1 MSVWRHRCY
10 DTSYRDVKAIAAEV
24 FRVQES
30 DETLWDDSY
39 ELAAASG
46 VHAEQLRELMDIWR
60 YVGSDGRCL
69 SSRADGSYR
78 SECAPTI
85 HDDLIPRRA
94 TTTARSEHRFCKT
107 SRVWRR

>member
-1 MSVWRHRCY
+1 VWRHRCY

-46 VHAEQLRELMDIWR
+46 VHASN
-60 YVGSDGRCL
+60 GAS
-69 SSRADGSYR
+69 
-78 SECAPTI
+78 
-85 HDDLIPRRA
+85 
-94 TTTARSEHRFCKT
+94 
-107 SRVWRR
+107 